1 MVFSS
6 HIFVFYF
13 LPLTLLLYYATPWRG
28 RHLILTLLSYL
39 FYGWANPLFV
49 VLLLFSTVVDYLCGL
64 AIVGSGPRW
73 LGWLAKLHPKQTS
86 AGQRSRSIAHSPTT
100 RRLDISS
107 GPTRTSFKGDDL
119 THGRCLAGGYGPSDR
134 WSGRIVPLEPDT
146 ARTRGQRI
154 AVIVSV
160 CTNLALLGFFKYF
173 NFGVASYDALLTA
186 FGLDG
191 LRLEMALRVTLPL
204 GISFYTFQSMSY
216 TIDVYRGHAA
226 PLRSFINFACYVS
239 MFPQLVA
246 GPIIRFSEVAN
257 QLHHRTCTAAKFAR
271 GVAFLSVG
279 LAKKI
284 LLANPCGQVAD
295 LAFDAG
301 SLGALDA
308 WYGLVAYAFQIYFDF
323 SAYSDM
329 AIGLGLML
337 GFVFPKNFDSP
348 YRSASITEFW
358 RRWHISLSSW
368 LRDYLYVPLGGSRR
382 GPRRT
387 YVNLL
392 LVMLLG
398 GLWHGAAWTFVIW
411 GGLHGTLLA
420 LERTRGKTAFYDRLP
435 RSVRVGAT
443 FMLVSIGWVFFRAAD
458 LGEAIRYL
466 QTMLGLVAVEPSRA
480 VLAGVLYQPYLAGTV
495 AAAALVTWGCP
506 QTWDWTQR
514 LTATRTGLTF
524 AALVTTLA
532 LLSTQAYNPFIYFIF

>member
-6 HIFVFYF
+6 QVFVFYF
-13 LPLTLLLYYATPWRG
+13 LPITLLLYYAAPWRG
-28 RHLILTLLSYL
+28 RHLVLTLVSYL

-49 VLLLFSTVVDYLCGL
+49 VLLLFSTVVDYVCGL
-64 AIVGSGPRW
+64 AIVGSGP
-73 LGWLAKLHPKQTS
+73 LWLARLTG
-86 AGQRSRSIAHSPTT
+86 AGHGPGHSS
-100 RRLDISS
+100 RRL
-107 GPTRTSFKGDDL
+107 GP
-119 THGRCLAGGYGPSDR
+119 H
-134 WSGRIVPLEPDT
+134 EPDA
-146 ARTRGQRI
+146 ARTRRARI

-173 NFGVASYDALLTA
+173 NFGVASYDTLLTGL
-186 FGLDG
+186 GLDG
-191 LRLEMALRVTLPL
+191 LRLELAFQITLPL

-216 TIDVYRGHAA
+216 TIDVYRGIAA
-226 PLRSFINFACYVS
+226 PLRNFIDFACYVS

-246 GPIIRFSEVAN
+246 GPIIRFSEVAD
-257 QLHHRTCTAAKFAR
+257 QLHDRTCTVRKFAR
-271 GVAFLSVG
+271 GVAFVSVG

-348 YRSASITEFW
+348 YRSASVTEFW

-387 YVNLL
+387 YVNLAI
-392 LVMLLG
+392 VMLLG

-420 LERTRGKTAFYDRLP
+420 LERAQGKTALYSRLP
-435 RSVRVGAT
+435 RPARVLAT
-443 FMLVSIGWVFFRAAD
+443 FVLVSIGWVFFRAAD
-458 LGEAIRYL
+458 LGEAMRYL
-466 QTMLGLVAVEPSRA
+466 QTMLGFGVVEPSRA
-480 VLAGVLYQPYLAGTV
+480 VLAGVLYQPYLVGSV
-495 AAAALVTWGCP
+495 AVAALVTWGCP
-506 QTWDWTQR
+506 QTWDWTRQ
-514 LTATRTGLTF
+514 LTAPR
-524 AALVTTLA
+524 AALTVAALLVSLA
-532 LLSTQAYNPFIYFIF
+532 VLSTQSYNPFIYFIF